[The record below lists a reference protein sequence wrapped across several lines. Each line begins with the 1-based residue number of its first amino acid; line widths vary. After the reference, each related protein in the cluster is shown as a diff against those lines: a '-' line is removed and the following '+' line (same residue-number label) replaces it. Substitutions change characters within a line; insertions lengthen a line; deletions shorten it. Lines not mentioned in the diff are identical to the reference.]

1 MSAAEP
7 THQLAA
13 TGRVLGSCSPFPQH
27 VFHLQGLDLGVKM
40 GMII

>member
-13 TGRVLGSCSPFPQH
+13 TGRVLSCSPFPQR